1 MLFLEIPLFIHLYL
15 LYYRFDE
22 SNLVNFYTQ
31 ILIFI
36 IPIEIIFFSLCHL
49 CSRQPLALILII
61 LQNIQDKP
69 LPEIILARTID
80 NSRHSIK
87 LSSNSPRYNIQ
98 KMYISLIDHFS
109 RAKKHILLVAKSLH
123 EKGKKLMN
131 GIITCFEKLGI
142 YHEANNLF
150 NQIMGDTIP
159 SIFAET
165 TLSNLKNTVRSQSI
179 NDLSI

>member
-22 SNLVNFYTQ
+22 SDFVNFDTQ

-36 IPIEIIFFSLCHL
+36 VPVKIIFFPLCHL
-49 CSRQPLALILII
+49 CSRKPLALILII
-61 LQNIQDKP
+61 LQNIQYES

-80 NSRHSIK
+80 NSWHPIK

-109 RAKKHILLVAKSLH
+109 RAEEHILLIAKSLH
-123 EKGKKLMN
+123 KKGKKLMN

-142 YHEANNLF
+142 DHEADNLF
-150 NQIMGDTIP
+150 NEIMRDTVP

-165 TLSNLKNTVRSQSI
+165 TLSNLKNTVRS
-179 NDLSI
+179 